1 MSDRESKRGQREAL
15 ARLAQLGLEVESS
28 IASMNSMSS
37 VDHSTLGGPSLTG
50 NHANSGRFKTG
61 STAGP
66 LPELVGLSLGPPL
79 GRGGMGEVLLG
90 VQQSL
95 AREVAVKRP
104 LKQSGVKALRQEA
117 LIAAELEHPS
127 VIPVY
132 DLGADSRGM
141 PMLVMRR
148 VQGRTWGDDLRAR
161 ESAGKTWADL
171 RGELYILGRISQV
184 LSLAHDRGILHRDV
198 KPDNVLLGDYGE
210 VWLMDWGLATRLPAP
225 PSDGPIGTPAYMPP
239 EQAHSNHR
247 AQGPP
252 TDVYTLGACLYE
264 ILSGRPP
271 HVGARAA
278 LANAR
283 VGEVRPLPVDAPK
296 ALVNLCY
303 SALEADPYRRPTDG
317 SAFYKALMEASNAL
331 RLQTVLTEARE
342 RHTLFQR
349 IITDNSATDLEVHQ
363 LFGACRFGYQAV
375 LEDDPENLTARRAH
389 DAAVSSM
396 VRYELAHGRLPSA
409 RASAML
415 LMDQDF
421 ALEEELRRV
430 PEAQKPK
437 PAPAPVVQ
445 KPLQPPPPP
454 SRLPLA
460 IAVLVAVV
468 GWVAAAV
475 AFFL

>member
-1 MSDRESKRGQREAL
+1 VNERDSNYGQREAL
-15 ARLAQLGLEVESS
+15 ARLAQLGLEVESP
-28 IASMNSMSS
+28 IASMNSTGSH
-37 VDHSTLGGPSLTG
+37 DGSTLGSPSLTAS
-50 NHANSGRFKTG
+50 HATLGRSRG
-61 STAGP
+61 GATAGP

-104 LKQSGVKALRQEA
+104 LKQSGAKALRQEA

-148 VQGRTWGDDLRAR
+148 VQGRTWGDGLRAR
-161 ESAGKTWADL
+161 EGPGNTWAELHDA
-171 RGELYILGRISQV
+171 LYILGRISQV
-184 LSLAHDRGILHRDV
+184 LALAHDRGILHRDV

-225 PSDGPIGTPAYMPP
+225 PSEGPIGTPAYMPP
-239 EQAHSNHR
+239 EQAHANHR

-271 HVGARAA
+271 HIGAKAA

-283 VGEVRPLPVDAPK
+283 VGEVRPLPVDTPK
-296 ALVNLCY
+296 GLVALCY
-303 SALEADPYRRPTDG
+303 SALEADPYRRPNDG
-317 SAFYKALMEASNAL
+317 SAFYKALLEASNAL
-331 RLQTVLTEARE
+331 RLQTVVNEAQE
-342 RHTLFQR
+342 RDALFR
-349 IITDNSATDLEVHQ
+349 KIITNRSATDLEVHQ

-375 LEDDPENLTARRAH
+375 LEDDPENKLARHAH
-389 DAAVSSM
+389 DAAVASM

-409 RASAML
+409 RASAIL

-430 PEAQKPK
+430 PEAQRPQQ
-437 PAPAPVVQ
+437 APAPVAPA
-445 KPLQPPPPP
+445 PLPPERQ
-454 SRLPLA
+454 SQLPLA
-460 IAVLVAVV
+460 VVGVLAVL

-475 AFFL
+475 AFAG

>member
-1 MSDRESKRGQREAL
+1 MG
-15 ARLAQLGLEVESS
+15 
-28 IASMNSMSS
+28 S
-37 VDHSTLGGPSLTG
+37 VGHSTLGNPSLTG
-50 NHANSGRFKTG
+50 NNPTLGKSKTG

-161 ESAGKTWADL
+161 EAAGTTWAEL
-171 RGELYILGRISQV
+171 RDALYILGRISQV
-184 LSLAHDRGILHRDV
+184 LALAHDRGILHRDV

-225 PSDGPIGTPAYMPP
+225 ASDGPVGTPAYMPP
-239 EQAHSNHR
+239 EQAHANHR

-271 HVGARAA
+271 HIGAKAA

-296 ALVNLCY
+296 DLVTLCY
-303 SALEADPYRRPTDG
+303 SALEADPYRRPADG
-317 SAFYKALMEASNAL
+317 SAFYKALMDASNSL
-331 RLQTVLTEARE
+331 RLQTVLNEARE
-342 RHTLFQR
+342 RHALFQK
-349 IITDNSATDLEVHQ
+349 IITDHSATDLEVHQ

-389 DAAVSSM
+389 DAAVASM
-396 VRYELAHGRLPSA
+396 VRYELANGRLPSA

-430 PEAQKPK
+430 PEAQRPR
-437 PAPAPVVQ
+437 PAPAPAAAAAA
-445 KPLQPPPPP
+445 PSPAPAA

-460 IAVLVAVV
+460 IAGVMAVL
-468 GWVAAAV
+468 GWLAAAL
-475 AFFL
+475 AFFS